1 MKGDLPTVSMSRTF
15 GQEGDGVVE
24 EVGRTKPGVSVGVS
38 ESRRSRPG
46 GAGRAWRASALV
58 ILLAGASVLGPSGS
72 YASDRVKLPEPNA
85 EQRLDYIRRAR
96 VWEPSDVSA
105 KDLYRG
111 PAGRL
116 AFAVDDEVSCEFV
129 PKPMSGWTPKFSCRL
144 EDGTIVKVKY
154 EEGGRYKEVFGE
166 VLGTRLFW
174 ALGFYADRMLPVH
187 MTCHGCPEHPFEF
200 VDQRKKLKLNDKG
213 EIASF
218 PPDARLG
225 TYRFDLATVEERV
238 DSDVIETKDKQGWS
252 WKLLDR
258 VDEKLGGAS
267 RAEIDAFKLLN
278 AFVQNADN
286 KAIQNKLV
294 CPRAALEVDDA
305 GGVTCRRPVMFV
317 ADLGSVFGNGG
328 FTTGNSGRVDY
339 EGWKARRVWRDRG
352 SCKAR
357 LASIGGIF
365 RSSTLRDPVISE
377 EGRAL
382 LSEQLKKLSDAQIA
396 DLFRAARIERLHQK
410 IKDGD
415 HGEREVT
422 IADWVDLFKQK
433 RSEITEHPGC
443 KPR

>member
-1 MKGDLPTVSMSRTF
+1 M
-15 GQEGDGVVE
+15 
-24 EVGRTKPGVSVGVS
+24 TKP
-38 ESRRSRPG
+38 
-46 GAGRAWRASALV
+46 AWRAGVLG
-58 ILLAGASVLGPSGS
+58 LLIAGAPVLARSGS
-72 YASDRVKLPEPNA
+72 SASERVKLPEPDA
-85 EQRLDYIRRAR
+85 KQRLEYIRRAR

-116 AFAVDDEVSCEFV
+116 PFAVDDEVTCEFV
-129 PKPMSGWTPKFSCRL
+129 PKPMSGWSSKFSCRL

-154 EEGGRYKEVFGE
+154 DDGGPYKEVFGE

-174 ALGFYADRMLPVH
+174 ALGFYADRMLPVR
-187 MTCHGCPEHPFEF
+187 MTCRGCPEHPFEF
-200 VDQRKKLKLNDKG
+200 VDQSKKLPLNDAG
-213 EIASF
+213 DIASF
-218 PPDARLG
+218 PPEAHLG
-225 TYRFDLATVEERV
+225 TYRFDLATVEERM
-238 DSDVIETKDKQGWS
+238 DSESIETKGKQGWS
-252 WKLLDR
+252 WKLLDK
-258 VDEKLGGAS
+258 VDETLGGAS
-267 RAEIDAFKLLN
+267 KAQIDAFKLLN
-278 AFVQNADN
+278 AFVQNADD

-294 CPRAALEVDDA
+294 CPRATLEVDDA

-328 FTTGNSGRVDY
+328 FRTGNSGRVDY
-339 EGWKARRVWRDRG
+339 EGWKARHVWRDRE
-352 SCKAR
+352 SCQAR

-382 LSEQLKKLSDAQIA
+382 LSEQLGKLSDAQIA

-410 IKDGD
+410 LQDGD
-415 HGEREVT
+415 HSEREVT
-422 IADWVDLFKQK
+422 IHDWVELFKQK